1 MTNITC
7 VGLTYRKETLT
18 TIIKHYWVGFYH
30 PNLLSTPPLRTA
42 TIGRIDLQIRCLPV
56 VIGANQGDD
65 GVGGGLW
72 TCGEMGDGSGTTF
85 RPAEAHDGSVR

>member
-56 VIGANQGDD
+56 VIGANQGDG
-65 GVGGGLW
+65 GVGGGLRA
-72 TCGEMGDGSGTTF
+72 CGEVGDGPGTTF
-85 RPAEAHDGSVR
+85 RPAGVRDGLVR

>member
-1 MTNITC
+1 M
-7 VGLTYRKETLT
+7 GLTDRKKILT

-42 TIGRIDLQIRCLPV
+42 TIARIDLQIRCLPV

-85 RPAEAHDGSVR
+85 RPAGVRGGSVR